1 MSDRLRQ
8 KYRWTNKISIV
19 RKIIKKYLNFLAE
32 LGLTDLD
39 YYQYLSYGGS
49 YRVDG
54 TNDARD
60 FQETLKGT

>member
-1 MSDRLRQ
+1 MF
-8 KYRWTNKISIV
+8 
-19 RKIIKKYLNFLAE
+19 RKIIKENSNFIAE
-32 LGLTDLD
+32 FGLTELD
-39 YYQYLSYGGS
+39 YYQYLSYGGN